1 MRTATDEISL
11 CGCYIGTMFTMEL
24 GTKLTLVF
32 SLNAEKIQ
40 AQGIVTTRFPQVG
53 NGVDFIVMSPEGRSK
68 LAEYI
73 AALSPENSA

>member
-1 MRTATDEISL
+1 
-11 CGCYIGTMFTMEL
+11 MEL

-53 NGVDFIVMSPEGRSK
+53 NQK
-68 LAEYI
+68 AENGDDRP
-73 AALSPENSA
+73 S